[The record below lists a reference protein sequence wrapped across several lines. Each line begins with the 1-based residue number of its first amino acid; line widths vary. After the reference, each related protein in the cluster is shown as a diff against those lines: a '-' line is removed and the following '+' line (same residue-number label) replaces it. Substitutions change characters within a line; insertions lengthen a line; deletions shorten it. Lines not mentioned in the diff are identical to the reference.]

1 MPPKK
6 LYPKSTTRDISFF
19 ICETKKDN
27 RYRRYTKKYI
37 FYTSRPEYVSTV
49 IDQVPLLI
57 ILNTSGSFPAMDP
70 LEVFGPPSASPP
82 SSSITH
88 ENQGGT
94 RTRHSFIQRGKNGG
108 SDSAHSDS
116 AAVRPGQRKFSP
128 RQRYAQGGHH
138 IVCVTE
144 EKQWQHI
151 FRQDT

>member
-1 MPPKK
+1 MT
-6 LYPKSTTRDISFF
+6 SDFISYVRQ
-19 ICETKKDN
+19 KYN

-57 ILNTSGSFPAMDP
+57 ILNTSGSFPAMAP

-88 ENQGGT
+88 ENQGGPE
-94 RTRHSFIQRGKNGG
+94 RGIHSFSEGRTGGAIQPIQTVQQSGPATGC
-108 SDSAHSDS
+108 S
-116 AAVRPGQRKFSP
+116 QRKFSP
-128 RQRYAQGGHH
+128 RQRYAQGAHH